1 MQSTGGL
8 TREQR
13 RHYHDDGFVRLP
25 GFAPP
30 EVCERMLDRVVEIA
44 RGPAPTTATS
54 RSSITT

>member
-25 GFAPP
+25 GFARP
-30 EVCERMLDRVVEIA
+30 EVCERMLDWVAEIA